1 MHLIDPY
8 HDGTGFVTSGSV
20 VDGTRA
26 EAWVIVSPESPPED
40 PHRLLALLFGA
51 ALPAADE
58 LDFLVEGYGLHR
70 SGLADPDAALVS
82 TGPALAD
89 AEGETRAAM
98 ALSFARFLVD
108 REGDDGVLRLL
119 GAQPGRIDEIAREVF
134 GASLGQL
141 EHQWRVKTAAGTPD
155 VKTGEFLRLSM
166 RYLRPYRL
174 RQVEI
179 FCYMLL
185 SLAFTAAFPF
195 VTQRLF
201 DDALP
206 SGEFDQVLA
215 LLLAL
220 GAAFLVSL
228 VAGVRQAYQT
238 AWISGAVTRDI
249 RRTIFARTQLLPA
262 SWYQNHPQGDV
273 LSRLFSDVGA
283 VQNGL
288 SQAIGQGI
296 FQMISLITSA
306 VIMLTLNL
314 WLGAIVLLAA
324 PLVGLVYRRMSSGAQ
339 ERSLAAQENNSA
351 LLSVAAESYRANPVV
366 KMFGLAGREERRFD
380 QQADRLFRSMRRLQ
394 LWGGLFGLSVNL
406 IVTLL
411 RLFVLGLGAWL
422 ILEGHFTTGGL
433 VAFLSIMGEVLSPVT
448 VLVSLSQDVQAS
460 MGSLVRI
467 NEIVDADTEPLGDD
481 LPALAPMGRE
491 LRLAGVG
498 LSYTPERRALDD
510 FDVTIPAGTRVA
522 FVGPSGSGKSTV
534 LRLLMRL
541 YEPDE
546 GAILVDGV
554 DLRSASL
561 HSWRD
566 QLGVVFQ
573 DSFLFDATVRENIA
587 LGRTAASD
595 DDIAAA
601 ADRAGV
607 TDFLDQLPR
616 GLDTLVGEGGA
627 NLSGGQRQ
635 RVAIARALIRNPQL
649 LLLDEATSAL
659 DPATE
664 RQINDT
670 IERISAGRTVVAVTH
685 RLASITDYDR
695 IFVIVDG
702 RLAEAGRHEELLDR
716 RGPYARLWA
725 EQTGAPLPEP
735 EPFDAAAALARVP
748 FLGGASDGTISTLV
762 SALVPFGLDEGR
774 TVDEGDGIVLVRSGR
789 GEVVAP
795 GGAVVAQLGVGDAFG
810 ISAALGAAATSTLQ
824 ATETMALLGLPSEA
838 LATAAANDPVLA
850 EALAGRRRGPRPE
863 GTRVARLTLAAP
875 PRPAATVAAG
885 AVSATPTPMG
895 NATGVYPRL
904 G

>member
-1 MHLIDPY
+1 MTDRPRHLVELSGPGGRWQLPVDTSLDLGRESGDVIIADPSVSRRHLRLDGSGAVLVVTDLDSSNGTFVRGHRLTGPTLLSVGDEVRFGDTTLRVLHTAASPPASAPPTDTAPPASAPPTDTAPTASAPPTDTAPTASAPPTAAAPHAATAEPAPPPTPSTSPAGSAHPPPSPAPAPGPPEDGAEVLRNDALEIRYRPDTHGARIARSFASTAARARRALAGLGSEPWGTVPVVHLIDPY

-51 ALPAADE
+51 ALPAAGQ
-58 LDFLVEGYGLHR
+58 LGFLVEGYGLHR
-70 SGLADPDAALVS
+70 SGAPDPDTTLVS
-82 TGPALAD
+82 PGPALAD
-89 AEGETRAAM
+89 AEGEQRAAM
-98 ALSFARFLVD
+98 ALSFVRFLAK
-108 REGDDGVLRLL
+108 RESDEAVLRLL
-119 GAQPGRIDEIAREVF
+119 GAQPGRVDEIAREVF

-141 EHQWRVKTAAGTPD
+141 EHQWRLKSAAGTPD

-166 RYLRPYRL
+166 RYLRPYKL

-206 SGEFDQVLA
+206 SGEFDQVLG
-215 LLLAL
+215 LLVAL

-262 SWYQNHPQGDV
+262 SWYQDHPQGDV

-296 FQMISLITSA
+296 FQMISLVTSA
-306 VIMLTLNL
+306 VIMLTLNI
-314 WLGAIVLLAA
+314 WLGAIVLVAA
-324 PLVGLVYRRMSSGAQ
+324 PLVGLVYRRMSNGAQ

-467 NEIVDADTEPLGDD
+467 NEIVDADTEPLGED
-481 LPALAPMGRE
+481 LPALAPMARE

-510 FDVTIPAGTRVA
+510 FDVTINAGTRVA

-546 GAILVDGV
+546 GAILADGV
-554 DLRSASL
+554 DLRSVSL
-561 HSWRD
+561 ALVARPARRRLPGLVPVRRD
-566 QLGVVFQ
+566 R
-573 DSFLFDATVRENIA
+573 SREH
-587 LGRTAASD
+587 R
-595 DDIAAA
+595 
-601 ADRAGV
+601 
-607 TDFLDQLPR
+607 PR
-616 GLDTLVGEGGA
+616 PHGC
-627 NLSGGQRQ
+627 
-635 RVAIARALIRNPQL
+635 
-649 LLLDEATSAL
+649 
-659 DPATE
+659 
-664 RQINDT
+664 
-670 IERISAGRTVVAVTH
+670 
-685 RLASITDYDR
+685 
-695 IFVIVDG
+695 
-702 RLAEAGRHEELLDR
+702 DR
-716 RGPYARLWA
+716 RRHH
-725 EQTGAPLPEP
+725 
-735 EPFDAAAALARVP
+735 R
-748 FLGGASDGTISTLV
+748 
-762 SALVPFGLDEGR
+762 GR
-774 TVDEGDGIVLVRSGR
+774 
-789 GEVVAP
+789 
-795 GGAVVAQLGVGDAFG
+795 
-810 ISAALGAAATSTLQ
+810 
-824 ATETMALLGLPSEA
+824 
-838 LATAAANDPVLA
+838 
-850 EALAGRRRGPRPE
+850 
-863 GTRVARLTLAAP
+863 
-875 PRPAATVAAG
+875 
-885 AVSATPTPMG
+885 
-895 NATGVYPRL
+895 
-904 G
+904 